1 MREMILPAFRE
12 RLVVQGGEIE
22 RHYFAGV
29 GLVPGALASQTV
41 RKRKRGFGVSPAISI
56 YQSAPAS

>member
-1 MREMILPAFRE
+1 MAEMVTSVF
-12 RLVVQGGEIE
+12 GGHKAEGSANQRDLGI
-22 RHYFAGV
+22 
-29 GLVPGALASQTV
+29 ALIKQTV

>member
-1 MREMILPAFRE
+1 MFVNLSQVGAQPVVTGAVFKEVLWATGIGLILAIFW
-12 RLVVQGGEIE
+12 
-22 RHYFAGV
+22 
-29 GLVPGALASQTV
+29 QTV